1 MKMYIIILLLF
12 NACISSMV
20 LKAND
25 MDTSYRLFGGIGMG
39 LSFHEGAFGGIPS
52 IQTCCAQYPS
62 AQGSIA
68 ETTFGIRMPNSLQ
81 QGRLTLQGSASLTF
95 NFVNAPFST
104 KTLVGNFISGN
115 TVTPAMI
122 DFSLNMSGMLIGIEP
137 RFSIYYSNLPLSL
150 FAGLNAS
157 MFLMNNALQ
166 TEELIEP
173 SDAFFKNGTRTQNN
187 YDGSITET
195 RSINVSAIF
204 GLEYTHH
211 ISNRIALHP
220 SIAYRTFIQSFIE
233 NHPWRMDGIILGCGI
248 SYALPATPPPPPPP
262 PIEKEPEIIL
272 AMHFHAM
279 MNEGILE
286 FGDTIPYPYERIID
300 ITSTSIAPVYL
311 FANGSASEVKEQSHN
326 EVTLAHA
333 LKHINTPIRIIAF
346 ESDNEPKN
354 TALKRAETIKQR
366 LLVNGVN
373 RSFDIQT
380 RTVKTNG
387 LRYPE
392 LLDEA
397 RMVMVSFADG
407 TLPNHIMRDTQ
418 YVFQSTSL
426 RFLSEPSIT
435 GANIAGMVTLGTSKT
450 MSIEEPDI
458 TFQLSPHPAYPLE
471 TQKLIAQSFATLE
484 PNMKTKGRIELYA
497 RPILLREKQQESIQ
511 TESNTEFILGYSDFD
526 KSDFTWID
534 QTVINRIVDAGKAGK
549 QIILTPLID
558 DLGSSD
564 HNSPLAEKRLQSAFA
579 LLSSVIS
586 KEVLSSVKTASART
600 YNADGGS
607 LGRVLHRG
615 IAVTIGK

>member
-1 MKMYIIILLLF
+1 
-12 NACISSMV
+12 MV

-39 LSFHEGAFGGIPS
+39 LSLHEGAFGGIPS

-137 RFSIYYSNLPLSL
+137 RLSIYYSNLPLSL

-173 SDAFFKNGTRTQNN
+173 SDAFFKNGTRTQNI

-262 PIEKEPEIIL
+262 PIEKEPDIIL
-272 AMHFHAM
+272 A
-279 MNEGILE
+279 
-286 FGDTIPYPYERIID
+286 
-300 ITSTSIAPVYL
+300 
-311 FANGSASEVKEQSHN
+311 
-326 EVTLAHA
+326 
-333 LKHINTPIRIIAF
+333 IAF
-346 ESDNEPKN
+346 SCN
-354 TALKRAETIKQR
+354 
-366 LLVNGVN
+366 
-373 RSFDIQT
+373 
-380 RTVKTNG
+380 
-387 LRYPE
+387 
-392 LLDEA
+392 DE
-397 RMVMVSFADG
+397 
-407 TLPNHIMRDTQ
+407 
-418 YVFQSTSL
+418 
-426 RFLSEPSIT
+426 
-435 GANIAGMVTLGTSKT
+435 
-450 MSIEEPDI
+450 
-458 TFQLSPHPAYPLE
+458 
-471 TQKLIAQSFATLE
+471 
-484 PNMKTKGRIELYA
+484 
-497 RPILLREKQQESIQ
+497 
-511 TESNTEFILGYSDFD
+511 
-526 KSDFTWID
+526 
-534 QTVINRIVDAGKAGK
+534 
-549 QIILTPLID
+549 
-558 DLGSSD
+558 
-564 HNSPLAEKRLQSAFA
+564 
-579 LLSSVIS
+579 
-586 KEVLSSVKTASART
+586 
-600 YNADGGS
+600 
-607 LGRVLHRG
+607 
-615 IAVTIGK
+615 